1 MSLNATP
8 SANRLHIGIFG
19 KVNSG
24 KSSFLNAF
32 TGQDV
37 SIVSDVAGTTT
48 DVVTKAME
56 VAPLGPCVFI
66 DTAGFDDVTMLGEVR
81 IEKTRQAAEKCDMAI
96 LVIADR
102 ECSVGVDEKCQNL
115 EQQEVDLI
123 EEIEWHNYFVS
134 KKIPVLVVINQIQ
147 DDKEELSIL
156 DDNAINNNREKKRNK
171 LFDEIL
177 SFAKDKPLLVNAKTG
192 EGMDLVKEALV
203 RNMPENFELP
213 YITGN
218 LVSEG
223 DVVMLVMPQDA
234 QAPKGRLILPQVQT
248 TRELLDKK
256 CVIISVTPDKM
267 ADALSQLKHP
277 PKLIITDSQ
286 VFQTIYEL
294 KPEESMLTSF
304 SVLFAAYKGDLAY
317 YIEGAKA
324 IDSLAESSRVLIAEC
339 CTHAPLT
346 EDIGRVKI
354 PNMLKKRFGIG
365 ITVDV
370 VSGTDFPVDL
380 SQYDLIIQCGGCMF
394 NRRYVMSR
402 IDRAKEQKIPMTNYG
417 VTIAHLTG
425 ILDKV
430 TYEIV

>member
-1 MSLNATP
+1 MGLNETP
-8 SANRLHIGIFG
+8 SASRLHIGIFG

-37 SIVSDVAGTTT
+37 SIVSNVAGTTT

-66 DTAGFDDVTMLGEVR
+66 DTAGFDDETELGEAR
-81 IEKTRQAAEKCDMAI
+81 TKKTRQAVEKCDMAI
-96 LVIADR
+96 LMIADLGDLDL
-102 ECSVGVDEKCQNL
+102 SVEK
-115 EQQEVDLI
+115 
-123 EEIEWHNYFVS
+123 EWYQTLVEN
-134 KKIPVLVVINQIQ
+134 KIPVI
-147 DDKEELSIL
+147 IL
-156 DDNAINNNREKKRNK
+156 LNK
-171 LFDEIL
+171 MSESDMNVETDSLRFVKNEIL
-177 SFAKDKPLLVNAKTG
+177 SFTKEDPILINAKTG
-192 EGMDLVKEALV
+192 EGMAAVKEALV
-203 RNMPENFELP
+203 RKIPESFELP

-218 LVSEG
+218 LVDEG

-267 ADALSQLKHP
+267 QVALDQLKNP

-286 VFQTIYEL
+286 VFKAVYEM
-294 KPEESMLTSF
+294 KPEQSMLTSF
-304 SVLFAAYKGDLAY
+304 SILFAAYKGDLPY

-324 IDSLAESSRVLIAEC
+324 IDTLTEDSKVLIAEC
-339 CTHAPLT
+339 CSHAPLT

-354 PNMLKKRFGIG
+354 PNLLRKRYGAG
-365 ITVDV
+365 LSVDI
-370 VSGTDFPVDL
+370 VSGTDFPQEL
-380 SQYDLIIQCGGCMF
+380 SAYDLVIQCGGCMF
-394 NRRYVMSR
+394 NRKYILSR
-402 IDRAKEQKIPMTNYG
+402 IERAKNQQIPMTNYG

-425 ILDKV
+425 ILDK
-430 TYEIV
+430 ISM